1 MAIFPK
7 IEEFNRN
14 RSFYVFKPITV
25 MGKKFRAGDLFEKTL
40 VTTRRLRQLYELRY
54 LKMGPSVKEEQPE
67 RPDFSTWPEEAVKE
81 WLSANGKGWLEHETL
96 DKLVK
101 RAAAEWDRRFTVSKQ
116 EATKSAA
123 RPAKE
128 VAPLRNGNGE
138 KPPVPEASEW
148 PEGWEGL
155 PWFSLQKKVF
165 ETTGK
170 KPENKKQALEIMR
183 SHT

>member
-1 MAIFPK
+1 
-7 IEEFNRN
+7 
-14 RSFYVFKPITV
+14 

-54 LKMGPSVKEEQPE
+54 LKMGPAVKEEQPE
-67 RPDFSTWPEEAVKE
+67 RPNFSEWPEEAVKE

-101 RAAAEWDRRFTVSKQ
+101 RASMEWDRRFTVSNK
-116 EATKSAA
+116 EASKPTSKLTIPKSETKA
-123 RPAKE
+123 PA
-128 VAPLRNGNGE
+128 LNGNSHNGE
-138 KPPVPEASEW
+138 DKAPEPEKTVL

-165 ETTGK
+165 EATGV

-183 SHT
+183 SQT